1 MILLPLPVAPP
12 ISTLS
17 TLLCEEGMRF
27 AAVFLR
33 APDLERRTD
42 FPEERK

>member
-12 ISTLS
+12 ASTR
-17 TLLCEEGMRF
+17 LCVEDMRF

-33 APDLERRTD
+33 APDLERKAA
-42 FPEERK
+42 FPEERQ